1 MNEAPRVGVPSPCR
15 DICQLDNAGICL
27 GCGRTLGE
35 IAEWT
40 RANSERRLQI
50 RAAARERVE
59 RILEV
64 AQSGEFAER
73 EPR

>member
-1 MNEAPRVGVPSPCR
+1 MSETWQVSVPSPCR
-15 DICQLDNAGICL
+15 DICQLDSAGICL

-35 IAEWT
+35 IGEWT
-40 RANSERRLQI
+40 RADNARRLQI
-50 RAAARERVE
+50 RATARERVE